1 MPSKSVKNFV
11 QSEYIKEWE
20 KANYESIRTVFPKGL
35 QIGKTLDI
43 ASKKAGISKREYVRQ
58 AIIERLNKDGFD
70 VEAKVQTSIIA
81 SSAALPDAAAFEE
94 GEAHS

>member
-1 MPSKSVKNFV
+1 MPSKSIKNFV

-43 ASKKAGISKREYVRQ
+43 ASQKAGISKAEYIRQ
-58 AIIERLNKDGFD
+58 AIIKQLKLDGFD

-94 GEAHS
+94 GEVHS

>member
-1 MPSKSVKNFV
+1 MTVKNEKQFA
-11 QSEYIKEWE
+11 QNKYIYEWR
-20 KANYESIRTVFPKGL
+20 KANYDYLKIPFSKRID
-35 QIGKTLDI
+35 INKTLDI

-58 AIIERLNKDGFD
+58 AIIKQLKIDGFD

-94 GEAHS
+94 GEVHS

>member
-1 MPSKSVKNFV
+1 MPRKSEKPFVKKD
-11 QSEYIKEWE
+11 YDKEWE

-43 ASKKAGISKREYVRQ
+43 ASKRAGISKREYVRQ
-58 AIIERLNKDGFD
+58 AIIDRLHKDGFE

>member
-1 MPSKSVKNFV
+1 MCIRDS
-11 QSEYIKEWE
+11 YDREWH
-20 KANYESIRTVFPKGL
+20 KANYEQIGTMFPKKL
-35 QIGKTLDI
+35 EMGKTLDI
-43 ASKKAGISKREYVRQ
+43 ASKKAGISKREYIRQ
-58 AIIERLNKDGFD
+58 AIIKQLKMDGFD

>member
-1 MPSKSVKNFV
+1 MPRKSEKPFAKTD
-11 QSEYIKEWE
+11 YDKEWE

-35 QIGKTLDI
+35 QMGKTLDI
-43 ASKKAGISKREYVRQ
+43 ASKKAGISKREYIRQ
-58 AIIERLNKDGFD
+58 AIIKQLKLDGFD

-94 GEAHS
+94 GEVHS

>member
-1 MPSKSVKNFV
+1 MPRKSENPFVKSDYNR
-11 QSEYIKEWE
+11 EWN
-20 KANYESIRTVFPKGL
+20 KTNYDTIRTIVSKTMNLP
-35 QIGKTLDI
+35 KTLDI
-43 ASKKAGISKREYVRQ
+43 ASQKAGISKAEYIRQ

-94 GEAHS
+94 GEVHS